1 MKQFTDL
8 FNTTT
13 AKCYWDGCWH
23 HPIEREEGV
32 RVTRFF
38 EQEVRWGLVNGI
50 RVKGHP
56 LVRTI
61 RKGIP
66 TWMDKYPMGE
76 QMKRLENH
84 VRSMIKEDHWTIDGN
99 YTTDE
104 GGIAFPKGFSWY
116 LLFTI

>member
-13 AKCYWDGCWH
+13 TKCYWDGCWH
-23 HPIEREEGV
+23 HPIEHEEGV

-38 EQEVRWGLVNGI
+38 EQEVRWGQVNGI
-50 RVKGHP
+50 RVKGHL

-84 VRSMIKEDHWTIDGN
+84 VRSMIRVGGPLDHQWELHN
-99 YTTDE
+99 R
-104 GGIAFPKGFSWY
+104 
-116 LLFTI
+116 